1 MNNDITA
8 IFLTQNEVPEE
19 WAKFHRKCL
28 FEALDGAPLI
38 VMGRKEPDLKQWEKE
53 GNKSPTIYVQQ
64 DAPKSLSNIYRQL
77 LRGAKLAKT
86 DYIAVVE
93 DDTLYSKEHFKY
105 RPAKNKIGY
114 NMNHWSLFT
123 WISAHNPKPT
133 YSWRNR
139 RGNYSMLS
147 YRQLVIE
154 ALEERFAKFP
164 NGTADRITGEI
175 GRPMVEH
182 NMGITVREV
191 EEFETT
197 VSIINFN
204 HANASDDL
212 QLRQR
217 KRLGKI
223 RAYDIPHW
231 GRAEDLVKH
240 FK

>member
-8 IFLTQNEVPEE
+8 IFLTCNDLPKS
-19 WAKFHRKCL
+19 W
-28 FEALDGAPLI
+28 EAYHKKVLLESLNDAPLI
-38 VMGRKEPDLKQWEKE
+38 TMSMKPMDFGL
-53 GNKSPTIYVQQ
+53 NILQ
-64 DAPKSLSNIYRQL
+64 DQPRSLSNIYRQL
-77 LRGAKLAKT
+77 LRGAKLATT

-93 DDTLYSKEHFKY
+93 ADSLYPREHFLQ
-105 RPAKNKIGY
+105 RPNKNCIGY

-123 WISAHNPKPT
+123 WGEPI

-147 YRQLVIE
+147 YRKLVIE
-154 ALEERFAKFP
+154 ALEERFAKYS
-164 NGTADRITGEI
+164 NGTPDNITGEI

-182 NMGITVREV
+182 NMGITLRDVQ
-191 EEFETT
+191 EFETI

-217 KRLGKI
+217 KSLGEI
-223 RAYDIPHW
+223 RAYDVPHW
-231 GRAEDLVKH
+231 GKASDLIK
-240 FK
+240 

>member
-1 MNNDITA
+1 MSNITA

-19 WAKFHRKCL
+19 WMKFHNKVL
-28 FEALDGAPLI
+28 LEALDGAPLI
-38 VMGRKEPDLKQWEKE
+38 TLSRKLMPHLP
-53 GNKSPTIYVQQ
+53 GINVLQ
-64 DAPKSLSNIYRQL
+64 DKPKSMSNIYWQL
-77 LRGAKLAKT
+77 LRGAKMATT

-93 DDTLYSKEHFKY
+93 DDTLYPKEHFLQ
-105 RPAKNKIGY
+105 RPPKDKIGY

-123 WISAHNPKPT
+123 WITSHHPRPT

-147 YRQLVIE
+147 YRELVIA
-154 ALEERFAKFP
+154 ALEERFEKFP
-164 NGTADRITGEI
+164 DGTPDKITGEI

-182 NMGITVREV
+182 NMGIKVREV
-191 EEFETT
+191 QEFETT
-197 VSIINFN
+197 VGIINFN
-204 HANASDDL
+204 HANATDTL

-217 KRLGKI
+217 KSLGEI

-231 GRAEDLVKH
+231 GRAKDLVKR